1 MTVLMSLPVLPLQ
14 RRPCRRS
21 LSSESNSSGSGKG
34 LLTICQKVANISV
47 GINEKET
54 HEEKKSEEITL
65 SQVSGTLSARKGQKP
80 STIEYKVTPTAHISA
95 AFPW

>member
-1 MTVLMSLPVLPLQ
+1 MIVLMSLPVLPLQ

-54 HEEKKSEEITL
+54 HEKK
-65 SQVSGTLSARKGQKP
+65 KK
-80 STIEYKVTPTAHISA
+80 
-95 AFPW
+95 

>member
-1 MTVLMSLPVLPLQ
+1 MIVLMSLPVLPLQ

-54 HEEKKSEEITL
+54 HEKKKVRRLPCHKFQVHYQQEK
-65 SQVSGTLSARKGQKP
+65 GRNRAP
-80 STIEYKVTPTAHISA
+80 
-95 AFPW
+95 